1 MKRRY
6 FSLISYD
13 REYWW
18 MIRAVGI
25 LFVLLGTWIILSEQQ
40 SYYLMGLLLAIGMMI
55 SGILEMLFSFFNRK
69 SIAEWY
75 LIFSGGLIDFVLGAY
90 LLNYP
95 LISMVVM
102 PMLIG
107 IWMLFRAFMTMDS
120 NIALSVMGIRNRIM
134 VIVVSL
140 LLILPSMI
148 ILINPFFGMIN
159 VVVYTGT
166 AFIASGIFRIIF
178 SHQLRSAHRKSHTKR
193 TKNQ

>member
-1 MKRRY
+1 MKRIY

-18 MIRAVGI
+18 MIRTVGI
-25 LFVLLGTWIILSEQQ
+25 LFVLLGTWIILSKQQ
-40 SYYLMGLLLAIGMMI
+40 SYYLMGLLLAVGMQA
-55 SGILEMLFSFFNRK
+55 SGILEILFSFLNRK

-75 LIFSGGLIDFVLGAY
+75 LIFMGGLIDLLLGAY

-120 NIALSVMGIRNRIM
+120 HIALSVMGIKNWIM
-134 VIVVSL
+134 VIVVSI

-159 VVVYTGT
+159 VVVYTGA
-166 AFIASGIFRIIF
+166 AFIVSGIFRIIF
-178 SHQLRSAHRKSHTKR
+178 SQQLRSAHGKSRTKT